1 VEEDPMTGNTLK
13 IAVFGASGHLGGAI
27 AREALSRRH
36 SVTGIARNAAR
47 LAAIEAAGA
56 AIVRAN
62 ILDRDAVE
70 RVASGHDAVVVSVT
84 GRATKDFG
92 MVSQA
97 ARELLDVLPD
107 ARVTRLMFIGG
118 GGSLEVAP
126 GQRFIDSPGFPEQ
139 YRAEATAQG
148 EALAVFRG
156 YDGPVR
162 WSYASPPPVH
172 LVDGEK
178 TGTYRVRA
186 GDSPVTDAAGESRIS
201 VPDYASAIIDALESG
216 AFIRERFTVGY

>member
-1 VEEDPMTGNTLK
+1 MTGKTLK

-27 AREALSRRH
+27 AREALSRGH
-36 SVTGIARNAAR
+36 SVTGIARNAAG
-47 LAAIEAAGA
+47 LAAIGAAGA
-56 AIVRAN
+56 TIAQAD

-70 RVASGHDAVVVSVT
+70 RVVSGHDAVVASVT

-92 MVSQA
+92 MVAQA

-107 ARVTRLMFIGG
+107 SHVTRLMFIGG

-148 EALAVFRG
+148 HALAVFRG
-156 YDGPVR
+156 YAGPVR

-172 LVDGEK
+172 LVDGDK
-178 TGTYRVRA
+178 TGTYRVQA
-186 GDSPVTDAAGESRIS
+186 SDSPVTDSAGESRIS
-201 VPDYASAIIDALESG
+201 VPDYASAILDAIEGG
-216 AFIRERFTVGY
+216 AFINQRFTAGY